1 MMSKPGASDP
11 YHKIF
16 DSAVIGLA
24 IVELDGR
31 VRAINRTMCDMFGHT
46 PDGLVGHLFPVARWI
61 SYITENVDRMQRL
74 IDDLLARDN
83 GIGFD
88 AAYSSQIFE
97 IFRRL
102 HSDVEYEGT
111 GIGLAL
117 CRRIVERHGGQIW
130 ADSVV
135 GEGSTSSFTL
145 SERHEL
151 KS

>member
-1 MMSKPGASDP
+1 VSIPAEHHGSP
-11 YHKIF
+11 L
-16 DSAVIGLA
+16 GTLW
-24 IVELDGR
+24 E
-31 VRAINRTMCDMFGHT
+31 FG
-46 PDGLVGHLFPVARWI
+46 I
-61 SYITENVDRMQRL
+61 
-74 IDDLLARDN
+74 RDN

-135 GEGSTSSFTL
+135 GEVSTSSFTL